1 MLIPKKQMQKIAEEV
16 GGTIYKDVN
25 IMDETGCIIA
35 STDSNRIGK
44 YHTGAIELLNNQLTE
59 VVIEKEYKGTR
70 SGINLPLTIE
80 GKVIGVVGITG
91 PVDEVRM
98 LGAVIQKM
106 TEILILDWYRSNQKK
121 ALEDLKR
128 SFAVELLFGN
138 DEKRLEFGWE
148 LLGLDMKLTREV
160 AVIDV
165 DIAEKNAQN
174 QEEVFENI
182 LNKIKKRVE
191 KNRQQIVIAMGMK
204 AILFYQRES
213 AKIVLSEVDEMKC
226 YVESLYPCH
235 LYCGIGSPG
244 ISKYDIQ
251 KSYKEADNACNYVK
265 TSNGEDIKIYS
276 SQDIRMLLKDIQPQK
291 RKEYTDELFK
301 HCNEEQKKEMLD
313 CLRSYIRNNGSIT
326 KIADEMYIHKN
337 TLQYRLNKIKSV
349 TGYDPRVLQ
358 DAISLILG
366 MYLYEIRD

>member
-16 GGTIYKDVN
+16 GGTIRRDVN

-44 YHTGAIELLNNQLTE
+44 YHMGAIELLNNQLSE
-59 VVIEKEYKGTR
+59 VVIEKEYKGTK

-80 GKVIGVVGITG
+80 GKVMGVVGITG
-91 PVDEVRM
+91 PVDKVRM

-106 TEILILDWYRSNQKK
+106 TEILILDWYKSNQKK

-165 DIAEKNAQN
+165 DITEKNAQN

-182 LNKIKKRVE
+182 LNKIKKQVE
-191 KNRQQIVIAMGMK
+191 KNRQQIVISMGMK
-204 AILFYQRES
+204 AILFYQTES
-213 AKIVLSEVDEMKC
+213 VKSVFAEVNEMKC

-235 LYCGIGSPG
+235 LYCGIGSLG
-244 ISKYDIQ
+244 VSKHDIQ

-265 TSNGEDIKIYS
+265 TSNGEEIKIYS
-276 SQDIRMLLKDIQPQK
+276 SQDVRMLLKDIRPQK
-291 RKEYTDELFK
+291 RREYTDELFK

-326 KIADEMYIHKN
+326 VAP
-337 TLQYRLNKIKSV
+337 LSV
-349 TGYDPRVLQ
+349 
-358 DAISLILG
+358 
-366 MYLYEIRD
+366 